1 MTISEAITQVLT
13 ASHIG
18 DQNFRQF
25 LLGDAPEVVAMR
37 KALVQ
42 LADAVRDEDESTTC
56 IECIA
61 WIVKDS
67 QGETAVGVVNEA
79 ADTVHVCGM
88 KTPSGDPVYFEAEFY
103 HLREWC
109 DVNGLTLLRKTQCVE
124 MSTNSE
130 SVDTSR

>member
-42 LADAVRDEDESTTC
+42 LADAVRGEYDKPLHDWCS
-56 IECIA
+56 
-61 WIVKDS
+61 DS
-67 QGETAVGVVNEA
+67 ACRICN
-79 ADTVHVCGM
+79 DR
-88 KTPSGDPVYFEAEFY
+88 
-103 HLREWC
+103 LRAMN
-109 DVNGLTLLRKTQCVE
+109 V
-124 MSTNSE
+124 M
-130 SVDTSR
+130 